1 MTDLVESLIAP
12 VVMAAVVAGVAIAV
26 FNAMVGRR

>member
-1 MTDLVESLIAP
+1 MTDLVESLIVP